1 VRTALVNH
9 PGLAALVGIWAYNA
23 PAIAEVMEER
33 GARSTA
39 EKMLTAVT
47 FDAQAAALERMAE
60 GKIDA
65 MVVQNPFEMGVQT
78 VRLLR
83 AMHEADDATVAEMFP
98 NRGQPD
104 GDLLTTGLRLIV
116 PDTDPLVKPEDID
129 IDGYEYLP
137 LSRFR
142 EWLAQYG
149 LSSS

>member
-1 VRTALVNH
+1 
-9 PGLAALVGIWAYNA
+9 
-23 PAIAEVMEER
+23 VMEER
-33 GARSTA
+33 GVRKAADT
-39 EKMLTAVT
+39 MTTAVT

-78 VRLLR
+78 VRLLL
-83 AMHEADDATVAEMFP
+83 AMHDGDDTTIGEMFP
-98 NRGQPD
+98 RRGQPD

-116 PDTDPLVKPEDID
+116 PDADPLVKPEDID
-129 IDGYEYLP
+129 LEGFDYLP

-142 EWLAQYG
+142 EWLSQYG

>member
-1 VRTALVNH
+1 
-9 PGLAALVGIWAYNA
+9 
-23 PAIAEVMEER
+23 
-33 GARSTA
+33 
-39 EKMLTAVT
+39 
-47 FDAQAAALERMAE
+47 
-60 GKIDA
+60 
-65 MVVQNPFEMGVQT
+65 MGVQT